1 MKKIYCIAAIFS
13 MMFISCA
20 QDDITKIT
28 KADIYGTPNVFPQPP
43 VGWMGETDSYNTT
56 GWVGDVMPYFDNGKF
71 HLFFLHDASNKPA
84 GKGYHDI
91 QEFETSD
98 LVNFDY
104 NGRMIPYGATN
115 EADFGVGTGSVVK
128 VGNLYYF
135 YYTGNNGIASFL
147 QNNPRES
154 VLCATSPDL
163 KNWTKIKS
171 FKLTAP
177 VGYNDYDFRDP
188 HVFYNGEDSKYHMI
202 VSTMTNPGH
211 KAVLLH
217 FTTTNPSVNNW
228 VVQNPIYTT
237 TVAENYLMMEC
248 ADIFKMGAYWYL
260 FFSENWSNA
269 KGTHYRMATSLNG
282 PWVTPKNEM
291 LDGEFLYA
299 AKTASDGNKRYL
311 FGWTARRSP
320 ENDLGNKDWAGNLVT
335 YELTQNSDGTLGLKI
350 PESVSN
356 HFTTPIKLEIQ
367 DNLGSITENTDSFSL
382 DGSNSPAV
390 LLFSKLEKSSK
401 IHTQM
406 SYTGNTGNTGFVFA
420 ADNMSK
426 SYYKIVLEPSNNRIA
441 GYLVNGTN
449 SVEVTRVPMT
459 IEAGKTYDLDLV
471 CDGSVCI
478 VYVNGKVALSNRIY
492 GMRGQ
497 KWGLIT
503 QNLNA
508 TYSIPLLTK

>member
-1 MKKIYCIAAIFS
+1 MKKIYCIAAVFS
-13 MMFISCA
+13 MMLLSCA
-20 QDDITKIT
+20 QDDISKIT
-28 KADIYGTPNVFPQPP
+28 TADIYGIPNVFPQPP

-71 HLFFLHDASNKPA
+71 HLFFLHDALNKPA

-91 QEFETSD
+91 HEFETSD
-98 LVNFDY
+98 LVNY
-104 NGRMIPYGATN
+104 NYSGRRIPYGTTN
-115 EADFGVGTGSVVK
+115 EPDFGVGTGSVVK
-128 VGNLYYF
+128 VGNIYYF
-135 YYTGNNGIASFL
+135 YYTGNNGITSFL

-154 VLCATSPDL
+154 VLCATSTDL

-177 VGYNDYDFRDP
+177 SGYNDYDFRDP
-188 HVFYNGEDSKYHMI
+188 HVFYNGEDSKYHMV
-202 VSTMTNPGH
+202 VSTMTSSGR

-217 FTTTNPSVNNW
+217 FTSTNPSENNW
-228 VVQNPIYTT
+228 VVQDPIYTT
-237 TVAENYLMMEC
+237 TFAENYLMMEC
-248 ADIFKMGAYWYL
+248 GDIFKMGSYWYL
-260 FFSENWSNA
+260 FFSESWSNS
-269 KGTHYRMATSLNG
+269 KGTHYRIATSLNG
-282 PWVTPKNEM
+282 PWVTPKNQM

-320 ENDLGNKDWAGNLVT
+320 ETDSGNKDWAGNLVT
-335 YELTQNSDGTLGLKI
+335 YELTQNNDGTLGLKI

-356 HFTTPIKLEIQ
+356 HFKTPIKLDIQ
-367 DNLGSITENTDSFSL
+367 DNLGTITESKDNFSL
-382 DGSNSPAV
+382 DGSKAPAV

-406 SYTGNTGNTGFVFA
+406 TYTGNTGNTGFVLA
-420 ADNMSK
+420 ANDISS
-426 SYYKIVLEPSNNRIA
+426 SYYKIVFEPSKNRIA

-449 SVEVTRVPMT
+449 TVEVTSVPIT
-459 IEAGKTYDLDLV
+459 IESGNTYDLDLV

-478 VYVNGKVALSNRIY
+478 LYVNGKAALSNRIY
-492 GMRGQ
+492 GMRSQ

-508 TYSIPLLTK
+508 TYSIPLITK